1 MTYTMYNMPR
11 PVLASR
17 HKTLD
22 WVDGAAAVF
31 VVIWVSE
38 AFARLGLNTFFTVM
52 VYAYFVPR
60 FYFAA
65 RWLFP
70 AVLRIWP
77 MLLYPALCMVSVA
90 WSLVPQISFVAA
102 IQLWFTLCLGVFL
115 GHRFRLSGLAALIV
129 TGLGLT
135 ILLSLVNLTNLWPP
149 AFGPD
154 GGFQGIYT
162 NKNALGQRCALVILT
177 GALFFVSQRAAAV
190 RWAWCGWLVCVA
202 AVLTL
207 TQSITA
213 IVLCVLAVGGFGL
226 ATLRGPAFTG
236 LTIILCCLV
245 ASGLVAVWSL
255 DIALIEDGLAALGK
269 TSTLTGRTLLWEIAM
284 NRAQDRPLLGVGY
297 MAYWSAPEFAQD
309 VSIIN
314 GLYGATVEAFHN
326 VFLETLVMLGPFGV
340 VSMAALIGFSMR
352 AIWRA
357 PKGSLRTW
365 ALALFAVLIFSA
377 MLGSSLYRP
386 HELTLLMVVALAAAC
401 AAASEAALPVARS
414 SETTPRPMPPKVQS

>member
-1 MTYTMYNMPR
+1 
-11 PVLASR
+11 
-17 HKTLD
+17 
-22 WVDGAAAVF
+22 
-31 VVIWVSE
+31 
-38 AFARLGLNTFFTVM
+38 
-52 VYAYFVPR
+52 
-60 FYFAA
+60 
-65 RWLFP
+65 
-70 AVLRIWP
+70 
-77 MLLYPALCMVSVA
+77 
-90 WSLVPQISFVAA
+90 
-102 IQLWFTLCLGVFL
+102 
-115 GHRFRLSGLAALIV
+115 
-129 TGLGLT
+129 
-135 ILLSLVNLTNLWPP
+135 
-149 AFGPD
+149 
-154 GGFQGIYT
+154 
-162 NKNALGQRCALVILT
+162 
-177 GALFFVSQRAAAV
+177 
-190 RWAWCGWLVCVA
+190 
-202 AVLTL
+202 
-207 TQSITA
+207 
-213 IVLCVLAVGGFGL
+213 L